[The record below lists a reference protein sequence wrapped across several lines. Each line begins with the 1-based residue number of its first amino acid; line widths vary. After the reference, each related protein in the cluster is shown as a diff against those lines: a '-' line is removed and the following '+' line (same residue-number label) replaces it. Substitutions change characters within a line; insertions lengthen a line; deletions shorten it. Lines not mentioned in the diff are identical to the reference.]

1 MTPSNLCISTR
12 FRNRD
17 TGVAQLASRD
27 YGAVGFDAAKFVDDS
42 VLIHECATKNLAGP
56 DSLAE
61 LHCAMRKSGQ
71 PRCTAANFVT
81 GRREGA
87 EAAGNNPEFA
97 LSDSQRRIRGDPAPG
112 AKPSR
117 MAAC

>member
-1 MTPSNLCISTR
+1 VQI
-12 FRNRD
+12 
-17 TGVAQLASRD
+17 ASRE
-27 YGAVGFDAAKFVDDS
+27 YGTGGFDAGRFVADS
-42 VLIHECATKNLAGP
+42 VLIHECATNNLAGL

-61 LHCAMRKSGQ
+61 LHCAMRKSRQ
-71 PRCTAANFVT
+71 PRRTAANFVA
-81 GRREGA
+81 GRPEGA
-87 EAAGNNPEFA
+87 EAAGTNPEFA

>member
-1 MTPSNLCISTR
+1 MALPSFI
-12 FRNRD
+12 
-17 TGVAQLASRD
+17 V
-27 YGAVGFDAAKFVDDS
+27 
-42 VLIHECATKNLAGP
+42 
-56 DSLAE
+56 
-61 LHCAMRKSGQ
+61 AMRKSRQ
-71 PRCTAANFVT
+71 PRCTAANFVA

-87 EAAGNNPEFA
+87 EAAGINPEFA